1 MGEMRERGRNNDN
14 KIIPLQLIQYENQ
27 YKSKY
32 KKNHTF
38 ANFDVCIEYDTLKCL
53 VSLSELGI
61 EKKER
66 KRGSLFLQE

>member
-1 MGEMRERGRNNDN
+1 MGGDSKHRSVLSI
-14 KIIPLQLIQYENQ
+14 KLIQYENQ